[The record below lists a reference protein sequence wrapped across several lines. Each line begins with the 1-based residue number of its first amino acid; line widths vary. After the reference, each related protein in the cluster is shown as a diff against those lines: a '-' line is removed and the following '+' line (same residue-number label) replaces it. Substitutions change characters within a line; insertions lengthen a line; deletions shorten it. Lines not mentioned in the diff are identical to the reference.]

1 MGEKQFCGA
10 IGSQKLQEPPAHF
23 ARFWTAKLQMS
34 NMRGLGQLE
43 VPFQDDTFTPK
54 NCLFVFPDIQW
65 KHQGHIDK
73 NEIRPSPSKKSEGIF
88 LQKIQNIDFHNH
100 HNHISMNRKQRL
112 NEFIQ

>member
-1 MGEKQFCGA
+1 MYLCEDCFPILEIVKGCNLMMRESYNHTEQMGEKQFCGA

-54 NCLFVFPDIQW
+54 NCLFVFPDIQ
-65 KHQGHIDK
+65 
-73 NEIRPSPSKKSEGIF
+73 
-88 LQKIQNIDFHNH
+88 
-100 HNHISMNRKQRL
+100 
-112 NEFIQ
+112 